1 MLFVQCVLFC
11 LVLRMAADVPAD
23 IRAIIEQRRS

>member
-11 LVLRMAADVPAD
+11 LVLRMACDAPAD
-23 IRAIIEQRRS
+23 IRAILENRRG